1 MLSKCFL
8 YVKCETPQSGN
19 TTLPLTDSQ
28 GRAGDPVETG
38 PPVPPAPP
46 PPPRPA
52 EARTLA
58 WVGATERA
66 SEPPR
71 AVCTSAGHVGCNYA
85 NFSLKMVW
93 PS

>member
-46 PPPRPA
+46 LPRAPQ
-52 EARTLA
+52 RPGP
-58 WVGATERA
+58 WPGSGRQSERA
-66 SEPPR
+66 SLLEQC
-71 AVCTSAGHVGCNYA
+71 ALQQVMWAAIMQISV
-85 NFSLKMVW
+85 
-93 PS
+93 